1 MTYLW
6 TGRDSRR
13 RRRRNNGTLLLDSG
27 VRKRKEALV
36 KSSRGMDIGSEPL
49 VREDETTFTVSRD
62 LAFRDGEW
70 RERNVVETAVVV
82 TEPRAGD
89 KRERDEGDSGISE
102 TTAEEYLLSS
112 RTGSGG
118 GPRGSGGGGGAP
130 DYGNG
135 KRETALETLIQVFI
149 PFMIAGFGMM
159 AAGLLL
165 DEVQV
170 HTIYN
175 ALVLHRPNLSLM
187 KYRYTLYTMH

>member
-36 KSSRGMDIGSEPL
+36 KSSREMDIGSEESP
-49 VREDETTFTVSRD
+49 VRGEDETTFTASRD

-102 TTAEEYLLSS
+102 TAAEEYLLSS

-135 KRETALETLIQVFI
+135 KRETALGTLIQVFI

-175 ALVLHRPNLSLM
+175 ALVLHRLILSLP
-187 KYRYTLYTMH
+187 THCENI